1 MKASSLFSL
10 ACAGALLALGS
21 HEAAACHVVKVVLQ
35 QNGDKVAVVS
45 EYSPDGAV
53 RVRSAPQGDLSAES
67 GRATLTPEEN
77 SAIWSTVQ
85 SLAAYMGKTE
95 EAPPGS
101 AASLDLSWDTGQK
114 AHLAWPAAGN
124 HPDAQAQLLLQQLL
138 KARPAGK

>member
-35 QNGDKVAVVS
+35 KNGEKAAVVS
-45 EYSPDGAV
+45 EYTPDGAI
-53 RVRSAPQGDLSAES
+53 RVTSAPQGDLPAES
-67 GRATLTPEEN
+67 GQATLTPEEN

-101 AASLDLSWDTGQK
+101 AFSLDLSWDTGQK
-114 AHLAWPAAGN
+114 AHLAWPAAGS
-124 HPDAQAQLLLQQLL
+124 HPDAQAQQLLQQLL

>member
-35 QNGDKVAVVS
+35 ENGDKVAVVS
-45 EYSPDGAV
+45 EYTPDGAV
-53 RVRSAPQGDLSAES
+53 TVRSVPQGDPPA
-67 GRATLTPEEN
+67 GNRQATLTPAEN
-77 SAIWSTVQ
+77 GAVWSTVQ

-101 AASLDLSWDTGQK
+101 AVSLDLSWDTGQK